1 MRKVIDGLTLTI
13 PKDVYDPAEDSFLL
27 VENVVIP
34 DNSRVLEIGP
44 GSGYVSLF
52 LAKKY
57 SQAEY
62 FCIDI
67 NPIATITTK
76 KNAQVNKLSLHVIC
90 ANLFSTLKISS
101 DFDVILFN
109 SPYLPV
115 SEEGLLSK
123 AWSGGTGGMD
133 IVSKYLE
140 SLDNYLSK
148 DSSSYLVVSS
158 KTDLKQLN
166 NTITKSNLSWK
177 EIDSLKEGGEKIIL
191 YKITRKLI

>member
-27 VENVVIP
+27 AENVVIP
-34 DNSRVLEIGP
+34 DNGRVLEIGP

-76 KNAQVNKLSLHVIC
+76 KNAQMNKLSLHVIC
-90 ANLFSTLKISS
+90 ANLFSTLKISR

-133 IVSKYLE
+133 VVSKYLE